1 MKGWSFCI
9 IAGATRDSTE
19 ISQGPF
25 LAAVIELAHQAV
37 LDSHFG
43 EHRAEQVGGVCLRGV
58 FHRIQFQ
65 SVVYHAHGFG
75 HEQFHH
81 PGIGCGPGTG
91 PTLEIGIFR
100 EVVA

>member
-9 IAGATRDSTE
+9 IAAATRDSTE

-25 LAAVIELAHQAV
+25 LAAVVQLAHQAV
-37 LDSHFG
+37 LDLGVG
-43 EHRAEQVGGVCLRGV
+43 EYGAKQAGGVCLWGV

-81 PGIGCGPGTG
+81 P
-91 PTLEIGIFR
+91 
-100 EVVA
+100 